1 MQIIKHS
8 KKYLIISGLLIL
20 FCVVGIFYRGLNIGI
35 DFAGG
40 SLLQITYI
48 GERPAI
54 TTLQSTLSDTGI
66 RASVQ
71 YFGEEDI
78 IIRSEFLGEEKY
90 QKLTTVL
97 LAKNEK
103 NKVSIVKFESTGP
116 LVSNE
121 LRKKAYI
128 AITLVVL
135 GIVLYIAFA
144 FRHSS
149 DVVSSW
155 KYGLIAIIALVHDI
169 TIPLG
174 VWAWLGLEI
183 NSFFVIAILSI
194 LGLSVNDTIVV
205 FDRIREN
212 ILKNK
217 IEKVYQSF
225 PELTNASVLQTMT
238 RSIFT
243 SLTLILPL
251 FVLYLIGPDATI
263 EFALALLV
271 GIIVGTYSSIFLAAP
286 LLTLWQSKGKKV
298 RL

>member
-20 FCVVGIFYRGLNIGI
+20 LCVVGIFYRGLNIGI

-40 SLLQITYI
+40 SLLQITYT
-48 GERPAI
+48 GERPVI
-54 TTLQSTLSDTGI
+54 TTLQDTLSDIGI

-90 QKLTTVL
+90 QKLTTAL
-97 LAKNEK
+97 LTKGEA
-103 NKVSIVKFESTGP
+103 SIVKFESTGP